1 MDERFSGLSP
11 ERSAILIH
19 INQKRLEILSISHV
33 GNSLFV
39 IIISVVAH
47 VTLYRARGFLAVDA
61 RHTASLTEE
70 ADNSNKALFGFVIEI
85 RGINLCS

>member
-1 MDERFSGLSP
+1 M
-11 ERSAILIH
+11 
-19 INQKRLEILSISHV
+19 LSISHV

-39 IIISVVAH
+39 TIISVVAH
-47 VTLYRARGFLAVDA
+47 VTLYRARGFFAVDA

-70 ADNSNKALFGFVIEI
+70 ADNSNKSLSGFIIER